1 MNYRFIIPLLITIL
15 VSLGIGY
22 MLSDFISLWK
32 GVVGG
37 IIVQFILRYIVDA
50 IKIKTQPVDNTDAI
64 QDIIDTQTVPI
75 TCPCGK
81 NTFFAP
87 VFHNKEN
94 NFQCEKCGS
103 RFRAEINIDTIL
115 LTEPVNLQNAFDHL
129 KRKELS

>member
-1 MNYRFIIPLLITIL
+1 MNYRFFIPLFITIL
-15 VSLGIGY
+15 VGLGIGY

-32 GVVGG
+32 GVTGG
-37 IIVQFILRYIVDA
+37 IIIQFIIHYI
-50 IKIKTQPVDNTDAI
+50 INTIKTKSHTVNNADAI
-64 QDIIDTQTVPI
+64 QDIIDAQTVPI

-87 VFHNKEN
+87 VFHNKDN

-103 RFRAEINIDTIL
+103 RFRAEVAIDTIL